1 MFNRLY
7 ETENCKSKVLSEKFN
22 ILIGILNENVSIPL
36 ILYLSM
42 GTSYENRISTD
53 DFLKCLDL
61 LISYSVR
68 TMICGTFSFKT
79 LNVMNWIS
87 SLNNEQIITAE
98 HLKKLLF
105 NLSSKYSFPS
115 DDMFEKSMRE
125 INLYKSVG
133 SSKCKYILY
142 EIEKYKGNK
151 ELPTRDEISI
161 EHICPQRPSKD
172 WKVFLGNDYDNTILK
187 VDNIGNLTLTNYNQ
201 EMSNSIFS
209 KKRDYYGKSSF
220 WITKEIA
227 NNNRWDSLKITKRTN
242 ELSSYVKDI
251 WRGIGTEG
259 IQRDSVYQL
268 SCDEN
273 LLIGTKPVSLEVFE
287 QHISVSTYRELA
299 EHILRTLFDLD
310 EEIMY
315 KMDYLTTIRGKKI
328 LSDKKIDN
336 TYYLIKNG
344 LFAYIPLATDRI
356 IVVVRTIVDEFAKL
370 SEFDIKNEISFSVN
384 FKSK

>member
-1 MFNRLY
+1 MSTKTIKRL
-7 ETENCKSKVLSEKFN
+7 ES
-22 ILIGILNENVSIPL
+22 
-36 ILYLSM
+36 
-42 GTSYENRISTD
+42 
-53 DFLKCLDL
+53 
-61 LISYSVR
+61 
-68 TMICGTFSFKT
+68 
-79 LNVMNWIS
+79 
-87 SLNNEQIITAE
+87 
-98 HLKKLLF
+98 
-105 NLSSKYSFPS
+105 
-115 DDMFEKSMRE
+115 
-125 INLYKSVG
+125 
-133 SSKCKYILY
+133 
-142 EIEKYKGNK
+142 
-151 ELPTRDEISI
+151 
-161 EHICPQRPSKD
+161 
-172 WKVFLGNDYDNTILK
+172 FLGNDYDNTILK

-209 KKRDYYGKSSF
+209 KKRDYYRKSSF

-268 SCDEN
+268 SFDEN